1 MAFKP
6 NYNFQKAER
15 DRAKQAKKE
24 AKTREK
30 DEAKRR
36 AAAGEPPLDPEPDS
50 AGEALPSQEDSA
62 A

>member
-24 AKTREK
+24 AKQREK

-36 AAAGEPPLDPEPDS
+36 AAAGEPEPAPIEDT
-50 AGEALPSQEDSA
+50 PDQEDSA